1 MSQIIVDVKTTTENP
16 AGIFFLTEAWTFS
29 TPTLRR
35 APSNHVSHQ
44 WSGPKNGFR
53 SLLFYFVLFDFH
65 SVLSKRGL

>member
-44 WSGPKNGFR
+44 WSRPKNGFR
-53 SLLFYFVLFDFH
+53 SRLFYFVLFDFH
-65 SVLSKRGL
+65 SELSKPGL